1 MAVKTKDNS
10 KNPKSNQKSI
20 VQNSVKNK
28 TSQILQ
34 GILAVVLALVIVALV
49 FCGVFY
55 IVLKNNVYGL
65 GDFFRPAF
73 KDSPILRLA
82 LPKEY
87 DPDAPENL
95 TDEEVRKKYEEY
107 RQKVSELTAELEE
120 ARGII
125 AQYESDRQAL
135 DENKAVLEANK
146 QVLTSIQ
153 KEQEKLEQ
161 QKAEMTRLIAE
172 GNKDG
177 FKEYYSQIDAEAAAA
192 IYKELV
198 KEDINR
204 QIKSELAKAYAAM
217 EPARAAGVLTEL
229 WDKDQETAIGI
240 FEGLNANA
248 QAQIL
253 QNMEASVAAD
263 ITKTLSDRKLIK

>member
-10 KNPKSNQKSI
+10 KNPKPTMQDP
-20 VQNSVKNK
+20 VKNK
-28 TSQILQ
+28 MSQILQ

-87 DPDAPENL
+87 DSDAPENL
-95 TDEEVRKKYEEY
+95 TDEEIRVKYDEY
-107 RQKVSELTAELEE
+107 RQRVSELTAQLEE

-125 AQYESDRQAL
+125 AQYESDQQAL
-135 DENKAVLEANK
+135 EENKAVLEANK
-146 QVLTSIQ
+146 QLLASIQ

-161 QKAEMTRLIAE
+161 QKAEITKLIAD

-177 FKEYYSQIDAEAAAA
+177 FKEYYSQIDSEAAAE

-204 QIKSELAKAYAAM
+204 QIKSELAKPYATM
-217 EPARAAGVLTEL
+217 DPASAAGVLTEL
-229 WDKDQETAIGI
+229 WGKDQETAIGI